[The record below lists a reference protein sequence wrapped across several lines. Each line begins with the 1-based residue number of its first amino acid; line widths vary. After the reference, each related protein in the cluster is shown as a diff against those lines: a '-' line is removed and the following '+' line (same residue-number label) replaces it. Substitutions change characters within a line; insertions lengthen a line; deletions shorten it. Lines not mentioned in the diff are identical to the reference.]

1 MKKAYIPYIA
11 LAVLFGVLVSSTIAY
26 TCTQAR
32 VGQVIHQ
39 SPDALQEGYMLIAPY
54 RIDILPTDTERTGM
68 VHLVDR
74 SGVVVHTWKTEAPVL
89 VANLQKDGTL
99 FVSMTPAID
108 HTKYPGF
115 GTTGIIQQLDWNS
128 NVLWEHK
135 DPLMTIDFEVLPDG
149 SVAYLRF
156 EETSPQFAS
165 AVRGGYTTATTSVW
179 ANDIVVVNRED
190 NTTFAWHLSEHLE
203 PYNYIINSL
212 APRQEFA
219 HSNSLRYVSD
229 NPITKRPVFVL
240 SVRHIS
246 KVFLIDGETGEIVW
260 ESPEGLFSMQ
270 HDAQLLPNGNLLAF
284 DNGFGRE
291 DITGLFSRAIEI
303 NLLTGETVWTYDGG
317 TSVTGKAQFASS
329 IMGGAE
335 RLSNGNTFITLS
347 TSGRVLEVTNEGE
360 VVWEYQHTARQ
371 ADGELPIL
379 FRARLYE
386 AGDAQWLKKIAW
398 PSFFPK
404 LFCSAGV

>member
-1 MKKAYIPYIA
+1 MKKVYTPYLA
-11 LAVLFGVLVSSTIAY
+11 LAVLLGVLVSSTIAY
-26 TCTQAR
+26 TCTKAR
-32 VGQVIHQ
+32 VGQVTHQ
-39 SPDALQEGYMLIAPY
+39 SPDVLQEGYMLIAPY
-54 RIDILPTDTERTGM
+54 RIDIVPTDEERTGI

-74 SGVVVHTWKTEAPVL
+74 NGVVLHTWKTEAPVL

-108 HTKYPGF
+108 HSKYPGF
-115 GTTGIIQQLDWNS
+115 GTTGILQQLDWNGK
-128 NVLWEHK
+128 VLWEHK

-156 EETSPQFAS
+156 EETSAQFAS
-165 AVRGGYTTATTSVW
+165 QVRGGYRTATTSVW

-203 PYNYIINSL
+203 PYNYTINSL

-219 HSNSLRYVSD
+219 HSNSLRYVPD
-229 NPITKRPVFVL
+229 NPITERPVFVV

-246 KVFLIDGETGEIVW
+246 KVFLIDAETGEMVW
-260 ESPEGLFSMQ
+260 ESPDSLFSMQ
-270 HDAQLLPNGNLLAF
+270 HDAMILPNGNLLAF

-291 DITGLFSRAIEI
+291 TITGLFSRAVETH
-303 NLLTGETVWTYDGG
+303 LLTGQIVWAYDGG
-317 TSVTGKAQFASS
+317 TSITGKAQFASS

-347 TSGRVLEVTNEGE
+347 TSGRVLEVTNEGD
-360 VVWEYQHTARQ
+360 VVWEYQHAARDG
-371 ADGELPIL
+371 DGELPIL

-386 AGDAQWLKKIAW
+386 TGDAVWQRKIVW
-398 PSFFPK
+398 PAFFSS
-404 LFCSAGV
+404 LFCKANL